1 MKAVFLD
8 VDTLGP
14 GDLDL
19 RGLDAA
25 APGLRGFARTRP
37 DQVQERM
44 GDAEVVI
51 VNKVVLDRSAIDAAS
66 ELRLICIAAT
76 GTNNVDLEAAKQA
89 GVRVTHC
96 RGYGTD
102 SVAQHALALIL
113 ALTTRLRDYERAV
126 AEGAWAR
133 SPDFCLMDFPVRE
146 LAGKCLGIV
155 GHGTLGQRVA
165 ALGRAL
171 GMTVLVAERPGASAT
186 RAGRLPL
193 DELLARADVLSLHC
207 PLTDETRGLIDAE
220 ALARMKPDA
229 VVINTARGG
238 IVDEQAL
245 ADALRAGRLGGAGMD
260 VLTEEPPRNG
270 NPLLAPDIPNLIVTP
285 HSAWVAR
292 EARQRVVD
300 QVAENMTAFLRGEQ
314 LRVVV

>member
-1 MKAVFLD
+1 MKTVFLD
-8 VDTLGP
+8 LDTLGP

-19 RGLDAA
+19 RGLESA
-25 APGLRGFARTRP
+25 APGLRSFPRTRP
-37 DQVQERM
+37 DQVRERM

-51 VNKVVLDRSAIDAAS
+51 VNKVVLDRSAIDAGS
-66 ELRLICIAAT
+66 DLRLICIAAT
-76 GTNNVDLEAAKQA
+76 GTNNVDLKAAEQA
-89 GVRVTHC
+89 GIRVTHC
-96 RGYGTD
+96 RSYGTD

-113 ALTTRLRDYERAV
+113 ALTTRLRDYDRAV
-126 AEGAWAR
+126 ADGAWAR
-133 SPDFCLMDFPVRE
+133 SPDFCLMDFSVRE

-155 GHGTLGQRVA
+155 GYGTLGQRVA

-171 GMTVLVAERPGASAT
+171 GMTVLVAERPGASVA
-186 RAGRLPL
+186 RAGRFLL
-193 DELLARADVLSLHC
+193 EDLLARADVLSLHC

-229 VVINTARGG
+229 IVINTARGG
-238 IVDEQAL
+238 IVDELAL
-245 ADALRAGRLGGAGMD
+245 AEALRAGRLGGAGVD
-260 VLTEEPPRNG
+260 VLTEEPPRSG

-300 QVAENMTAFLRGEQ
+300 QVAENVVAFLRGEK